1 MSVHLPEGLQTFIA
15 VVEAHSFSRAAER
28 LNLSRARVSQIISR
42 LEKDMGV
49 QLLYRSTRSLSLS
62 PAGDIFYQLSRQGL
76 DQLEHAVLSAQNA
89 HSSISGQIRINA
101 VGGLFGEEILAPILI
116 RFMTENPEIE
126 IDLSF
131 SSTREDLI
139 EAQYDLVVRM
149 GILPNSNLIGR
160 KLTRYSNHLV
170 ASPNYL
176 ESMPRLTSPKD
187 LLDHAL
193 INGSVKRWSFTN
205 IKNKEKYELPVQGK
219 LKCSNGHVVKRA
231 TLNGTGISRQPAYYV
246 KQEIESGQLI
256 ELLPEWQLPP
266 SDVTLLYP
274 QSRNI
279 SLRVK
284 ALVDY
289 IVEAFKI
296 EFDETKQHL

>member
-1 MSVHLPEGLQTFIA
+1 MSNHLPEGIREFLA
-15 VVEAHSFSRAAER
+15 VVEAHSFSKAAEQ
-28 LNLSRARVSQIISR
+28 LNISRARMSQIISR

-62 PAGDIFYQLSRQGL
+62 PAGETFYQLSRQGI
-76 DQLEHAVLSAQNA
+76 DQLEHAVLSAKNA
-89 HSSISGQIRINA
+89 HSSISGQIRVNA
-101 VGGLFGEEILAPILI
+101 VGGLFGEKILAPILI
-116 RFMTENPEIE
+116 RFMEQHPEIE
-126 IDLSF
+126 IELSF

-139 EAQYDLVVRM
+139 ESQYDLVVRM
-149 GILPNSNLIGR
+149 GALPNSNLIGR
-160 KLTRYSNHLV
+160 KLTSYTNYLV
-170 ASPNYL
+170 ASPSYIG
-176 ESMPRLTSPKD
+176 SMPKLKSPKD

-205 IKNKEKYELPVQGK
+205 TISNEKYELPVQGI
-219 LKCSNGHVVKRA
+219 LKCSNGHVVMLA
-231 TLNGTGISRQPAYYV
+231 TLSGTGISRQPAYYA
-246 KQEIESGQLI
+246 QHDIQSGRLV
-256 ELLPEWQLPP
+256 ELLPNWTLPP

-274 QSRNI
+274 QSRNM

-296 EFDETKQHL
+296 DHDSI

>member
-1 MSVHLPEGLQTFIA
+1 MSNHLPEGIREFLA
-15 VVEAHSFSRAAER
+15 VVEAHSFSKAAEQ
-28 LNLSRARVSQIISR
+28 LNISRARVSQIISR
-42 LEKDMGV
+42 LEKNMGV

-62 PAGDIFYQLSRQGL
+62 PAGETFYQLSRQGI
-76 DQLEHAVLSAQNA
+76 DQLEHAVLSAKNA

-101 VGGLFGEEILAPILI
+101 VGGLFGEKILAPILI
-116 RFMTENPEIE
+116 RFMEVNPEIE
-126 IDLSF
+126 IELSF

-139 EAQYDLVVRM
+139 ESQYDLVVRM
-149 GILPNSNLIGR
+149 GSLPNSNLIGR
-160 KLTRYSNHLV
+160 KLTSYTNHLV
-170 ASPNYL
+170 ASPSYIR
-176 ESMPRLTSPKD
+176 SMPKLKSPKD

-205 IKNKEKYELPVQGK
+205 TISNEKYELPVQGK
-219 LKCSNGHVVKRA
+219 LKCSNGYVAMLA
-231 TLNGTGISRQPAYYV
+231 TLSGTGVSRQPSYYAKHDIKLGKFV
-246 KQEIESGQLI
+246 
-256 ELLPEWQLPP
+256 ELLPNWILPP

-274 QSRNI
+274 QSRNM

-296 EFDETKQHL
+296 DRDSL

>member
-1 MSVHLPEGLQTFIA
+1 MSIHLPEGIRTFLV
-15 VVEAHSFSRAAER
+15 VVEAHSFSKAAEQ
-28 LNLSRARVSQIISR
+28 LNISRARVSQIISR

-62 PAGDIFYQLSRQGL
+62 PAGDTFYQLSRQGI
-76 DQLEHAVLSAQNA
+76 DQLEHAVISAQNA

-101 VGGLFGEEILAPILI
+101 VGGLFGEEILAPILV
-116 RFMTENPEIE
+116 RFMAENPDIEIE
-126 IDLSF
+126 LSF

-149 GILPNSNLIGR
+149 GVLANSNLIGR
-160 KLTRYSNHLV
+160 KLTSYTNHLV

-176 ESMPRLTSPKD
+176 KSMPALNSPKD

-193 INGSVKRWSFTN
+193 INGSVRRWSFTN
-205 IKNKEKYELPVQGK
+205 TSNEEKYELPVQGK
-219 LKCSNGHVVKRA
+219 LKCSNGHVAKLA
-231 TLNGTGISRQPAYYV
+231 TLSGTGISRQPAYYV
-246 KQEIESGQLI
+246 EQEIESGRLI
-256 ELLPEWQLPP
+256 EILPQWQLPS

-284 ALVDY
+284 ALVHY
-289 IVEAFKI
+289 LIEAFKI
-296 EFDETKQHL
+296 SND